1 MGKSDSAGT
10 TTGDRLDRKISV
22 GSRLWQRYKIL
33 ALIGEGGAGQVFRA
47 RDEQEEREIAL
58 KTLLDLED
66 VHMAR
71 FKQEAEI
78 LQTLNHPNIPRI
90 YRCEATKNYAY
101 IAMELV
107 EGISLATL
115 HKDNYPLTL
124 QTVKTVIRQTAL
136 ALAHAHERG
145 IVHRDVKPA
154 NIIVITDSG
163 NDRIKLVDFGIARAD
178 YSSKPEGRRISLT
191 GDIFGTPYYMSP
203 EQIEAKA
210 VDQRADIY
218 SLGCVFYELLTGSP
232 PFVGSSPFET
242 AAFHLNENPL
252 RLKEASLGETFPED
266 LERLVLKMLEKSPAD
281 RPQSMK
287 EFVQDLDRL
296 PDLPDLS
303 QRSDPASGLEEGQK
317 VEQEKEQ
324 EAAGNAIKATMSAV
338 TEPENDI
345 DLLRLRKPLHPL
357 ISASAAVLC
366 LAVIM
371 ILLILVISTVMSR

>member
-10 TTGDRLDRKISV
+10 STGDRLDRELSI
-22 GSRLWQRYKIL
+22 GSLLWQRYKIL
-33 ALIGEGGAGQVFRA
+33 ALLGEGGAGQVFRV

-78 LQTLNHPNIPRI
+78 LQTLNHPSIPRI
-90 YRCEATKNYAY
+90 YRCEATKRYAY

-107 EGISLATL
+107 EGVSLAAL
-115 HKDNYPLTL
+115 HKENCPLSI

-163 NDRIKLVDFGIARAD
+163 SDIIKLVDFGIARAD
-178 YSSKPEGRRISLT
+178 YSSQREGRRISLT

-210 VDQRADIY
+210 VDERADIY

-242 AAFHLNENPL
+242 AAFHLNEKPL
-252 RLKEASLGETFPED
+252 RLKEASLGATFPED
-266 LERLVLKMLEKSPAD
+266 LERLVLKMLEKDPGN

-303 QRSDPASGLEEGQK
+303 QRPEPAQ
-317 VEQEKEQ
+317 EQEEEKL
-324 EAAGNAIKATMSAV
+324 
-338 TEPENDI
+338 
-345 DLLRLRKPLHPL
+345 DLLSLRQPQHPL
-357 ISASAAVLC
+357 IAASATVLY
-366 LAVIM
+366 LAVIL
-371 ILLILVISTVMSR
+371 ILLILAISTVM